1 MGRTIDPSKSRV
13 LADYVSFFHT
23 ISCLELEA
31 GVAAAANDA
40 TKNGDDCT

>member
-31 GVAAAANDA
+31 GVAANDA